1 MVYIDYH
8 IKQEGKSLSCT
19 DELGKIVINKFD
31 NKISRIVF
39 EFDNSISGRL
49 YFVMLNPETK
59 LYSFF
64 PIVDNMITI
73 TTEISAIP
81 GVWNSLLI
89 GVQDDYEIV
98 DGDIDQSKTT
108 FVSNEFKRI
117 VVRDNFL
124 SEYESDVEEVK
135 NPEIDKLL
143 DKMIAATEEAERIVE
158 AIDADIVEELKDF
171 AASIT
176 TDGDGTKFLAD
187 DGKYY
192 KIDIASEN
200 VEIDEEELNN
210 MLEEVLANESN

>member
-49 YFVMLNPETK
+49 YLVMLNPETK

-64 PIVDNMITI
+64 PIVDNIITI

-124 SEYESDVEEVK
+124 SEYESDIEEVK

-158 AIDADIVEELKDF
+158 SIDVDVINELKTF
-171 AASIT
+171 ADSIT
-176 TDGDGTKFLAD
+176 TDGDGSKFLAN
-187 DGKYY
+187 DGSYY
-192 KIDIASEN
+192 SIETTINEEDFNAMLQEVFN
-200 VEIDEEELNN
+200 NEIN
-210 MLEEVLANESN
+210 

>member
-73 TTEISAIP
+73 TTNISAIP
-81 GVWNSLLI
+81 GVWDSLLI

-124 SEYESDVEEVK
+124 SENAEDIEEVK

-143 DKMIAATEEAERIVE
+143 DKMVAATEEAERIVE
-158 AIDADIVEELKDF
+158 AIDVDVINELKAFVD
-171 AASIT
+171 ST
-176 TDGDGTKFLAD
+176 TIDGDGSKFLAD
-187 DGKYY
+187 DGNYY
-192 KIDIASEN
+192 SIETTINEEDFNAMLQEVFN
-200 VEIDEEELNN
+200 NEIN
-210 MLEEVLANESN
+210 